1 MGLKQGLPVRGG
13 IRRLNLYDSWTM
25 SGILERISAFA
36 AGRRELEPAKAYDR
50 WAADYDDQPGNLM
63 IDLDEQVFSALLS
76 GTALTGKYV
85 ADIGCGTGRHWNK
98 ILDGMPKS
106 LTGFDVSAGML
117 EQLRIKFP
125 GAVCHVVKDHL
136 LPEMRDNA
144 ADLLISTLTIAHID
158 NIIGMFAEW
167 NRILKPGAEVLLT
180 DYHPE
185 ALARGARRTFRTNGK
200 HHSIVN
206 HVYYLETVRSVA
218 QSNGLMVV
226 RLEER
231 LIDDSVKHYYESQGA
246 LELFRRFQQVPI
258 IYGMQLKK
266 RDAVA

>member
-1 MGLKQGLPVRGG
+1 
-13 IRRLNLYDSWTM
+13 M
-25 SGILERISAFA
+25 SGILERMRAFA

-63 IDLDEQVFSALLS
+63 IDLDEQIFTALLA
-76 GTALTGKYV
+76 GTELTGKQV

-98 ILDGMPKS
+98 ILEMMPKS
-106 LTGFDVSAGML
+106 LTGFDVSSGML
-117 EQLRIKFP
+117 DQLQIKFP

-136 LPEMRDNA
+136 LSQLPDNA
-144 ADLLISTLTIAHID
+144 ADLLISTLTIAHIG
-158 NIIGMFAEW
+158 NITGMFAEW
-167 NRILKPGAEVLLT
+167 NRVLKPGGEVLLT

-218 QSNGLMVV
+218 QSNGLQVV

-231 LIDDSVKHYYESQGA
+231 LIDQYVKHYYESQGA
-246 LELFRRFQQVPI
+246 LELYQRFQQVPI
-258 IYGMQLKK
+258 IYGMHLKK
-266 RDAVA
+266 PDAAA